1 MEADRDLRLGVRA
14 FVAGDMNPAH
24 ALQITD
30 AGVKDL
36 CRPFPNLEVIRLYS
50 TKALAGRAF
59 PEILLNCA
67 NIEAVTITAI
77 RQNKTANLDD
87 PEILQD
93 LVDKEYRAK
102 LRYKNNRWFAFLTT
116 RRPSLEVVF
125 EDRDGTRMIRDMEST
140 PLSRVPPQS
149 ENATEGNPED
159 DERQG
164 KRDNARAL
172 KRRLNAVSNAMDRS
186 R

>member
-1 MEADRDLRLGVRA
+1 MPFKSQTQVSRIYAGPSQTLRSSGFTL
-14 FVAGDMNPAH
+14 PK
-24 ALQITD
+24 L
-30 AGVKDL
+30 L
-36 CRPFPNLEVIRLYS
+36 
-50 TKALAGRAF
+50 LAGLF

-67 NIEAVTITAI
+67 NIEVVTITAI

-87 PEILQD
+87 PELLQD

-102 LRYKNNRWFAFLTT
+102 LRYLEFREVRYKNNRWFAFLTT

-149 ENATEGNPED
+149 ENATEGNPDD